1 MENENCFFFHRAT
14 EVRQHEF
21 FKSND
26 WKLVELLKVS
36 LEHKYLVYACAHE
49 LSAVTPRNI
58 LWIRLLMKIQID
70 VCEQW

>member
-26 WKLVELLKVS
+26 WKLVELLKVRGLVSNTNTWCTLARTNCQRS
-36 LEHKYLVYACAHE
+36 LRVIFFEYGY
-49 LSAVTPRNI
+49 
-58 LWIRLLMKIQID
+58 
-70 VCEQW
+70 

>member
-26 WKLVELLKVS
+26 WKLVELLKVRGFVS
-36 LEHKYLVYACAHE
+36 N
-49 LSAVTPRNI
+49 TNI
-58 LWIRLLMKIQID
+58 WCTLARTNCQRLLHVIFF
-70 VCEQW
+70 EYGY

>member
-26 WKLVELLKVS
+26 WKLVELLKVRG
-36 LEHKYLVYACAHE
+36 LVSNTNTRCTLARTNCQ
-49 LSAVTPRNI
+49 
-58 LWIRLLMKIQID
+58 RLLRVIFF
-70 VCEQW
+70 EYGY